1 MLPLIILS
9 VIVLVAL
16 TLFVGGWISVDIV
29 GLLVLSSLA
38 LSGLVSPTEALAG
51 FSSPAVITIWGMFI
65 LSAGLTRTGV
75 AYRIGQPLQR
85 FARSSETTL
94 IIALMVASSL
104 LSALIN
110 TTTVA
115 ALLLPAVMD
124 LARRS
129 GRPPSRLL
137 LPMSCG
143 CLLGGPFTGIS
154 TSTNILVTDSLRA
167 VGQRSFD
174 IFDFTPITGI
184 IVFGGIVFMILIGR
198 WLLPKGQP
206 KRRSGEN
213 IESSYQLGK
222 HIFSIQ
228 IPSNS
233 PLVGRT
239 LIESRLG
246 SALYLTVLCLK
257 RAGQLIYSPQAT
269 EELQA
274 GDILVVHGQTDNVN
288 LFHGSQHLRV
298 EAVDEAL
305 RLSRLAAARA
315 VVGEDSSL
323 VGKSLVEN
331 GLRRAYHVHVLSMEE
346 ATGACLTDFH
356 RRHIDVG
363 DVLLLQGEEAALKRL
378 EEDGLVTDLVF
389 VSAAEVEE
397 MACNDIRLASVRLPE
412 GSILAGRDLVESRL
426 GNAFGLT
433 VTALVRQEQV
443 IYMPPP
449 EEKLQGGDLLVVQGC
464 QNDLDIFEGL
474 QDLEVFEQSPRLVAE
489 LESQRI
495 GMTEVLL
502 SPRTS
507 LAGRTLNGLL
517 FRERYGLN
525 VLAIWRKGHARR
537 QGLQDMPLKF
547 GDALLVYGPRQRL
560 EVVAHDPDFLM
571 VDQVAARAPLL
582 HKAPIAVAIMIGVLA
597 SAISGL
603 VPISIAAL
611 TGSALMVLFGCL
623 EIEEAYRAIEWK
635 VIFLIASMLPLGVA
649 IENTGAAQMGATAF
663 ISLAGDMGP
672 RWVVGILFG
681 VTVLCVQVIP
691 PSALAV
697 LMAPM
702 ALSTATALNISP
714 HLLMMTVAMGTAAS
728 FASPFSHP
736 AHLLVMSPGG
746 YKFTDYLK
754 VGVPL
759 TIIAFL
765 ACVVFLPMFWSA

>member
-1 MLPLIILS
+1 M
-9 VIVLVAL
+9 
-16 TLFVGGWISVDIV
+16 FV
-29 GLLVLSSLA
+29 
-38 LSGLVSPTEALAG
+38 
-51 FSSPAVITIWGMFI
+51 

-85 FARSSETTL
+85 FAHSGETTL

-110 TTTVA
+110 TVTVA

-129 GRPPSRLL
+129 GLSPSRLL

-143 CLLGGPFTGIS
+143 CLLGGPFTSIS
-154 TSTNILVTDSLRA
+154 TSTNILVTDSLQA
-167 VGQRSFD
+167 AGKGSFE
-174 IFDFTPITGI
+174 IFDFTPITAI
-184 IVFGGIVFMILIGR
+184 IVLGGIVFMVLIGR
-198 WLLPKGQP
+198 RLLPKGRP

-213 IESSYQLGK
+213 IESSYQLGE

-228 IPSNS
+228 IASDS

-239 LIESRLG
+239 LVESRLG

-257 RAGQLIYSPQAT
+257 RAGQFMYSPQAA
-269 EELQA
+269 EKLQA

-298 EAVDEAL
+298 EPVDEAL

-315 VVGEDSSL
+315 VVRENSPL

-331 GLRRAYHVHVLSMEE
+331 GLRRDYHVHVLSMEE
-346 ATGACLTDFH
+346 ASGACLTDFH
-356 RRHIDVG
+356 LRHMDVG

-378 EEDGLVTDLVF
+378 EEDGLVTDLVP

-397 MACNDIRLASVRLPE
+397 VACNDIRLASVRLPE
-412 GSILAGRDLVESRL
+412 GSVLAGRDLVESRL

-433 VTALVRQEQV
+433 VTALVREERV
-443 IYMPPP
+443 IVMPPP

-474 QDLEVFEQSPRLVAE
+474 QDLEVFEQSARLVAD

-507 LAGRTLNGLL
+507 LAGQTLNSLL

-525 VLAIWRKGHARR
+525 VLAVWRKGRARR
-537 QGLQDMPLKF
+537 QGLQAMPLKF

-582 HKAPIAVAIMIGVLA
+582 HKAPIAAAIMIAVLA
-597 SAISGL
+597 GAVSGL
-603 VPISIAAL
+603 MPISIAAL
-611 TGSALMVLFGCL
+611 AGSTLMVLFGCL
-623 EIEEAYRAIEWK
+623 KIEEAYRAVEWK
-635 VIFLIASMLPLGVA
+635 VIFLTAAMLPLGMA
-649 IENTGAAQMGATAF
+649 LENTGAAEMGAKAF
-663 ISLAGDMGP
+663 ISLVGDMGP
-672 RWVVGILFG
+672 RWVVGMLFA

-691 PSALAV
+691 PTAIAV
-697 LMAPM
+697 LMAPV
-702 ALSTATALNISP
+702 ALSTAAALNISP
-714 HLLMMTVAMGTAAS
+714 YLLMMTVAMGAASS
-728 FASPFSHP
+728 FASPFSHA

-765 ACVVFLPMFWSA
+765 ACVVFLPIFWPA